1 MEIGEIQKSVQEA
14 EGEPTPLKEKLD
26 EFGTLLTK
34 VMREVYAA
42 CTLWSCLADPCMHL
56 HRSSL

>member
-1 MEIGEIQKSVQEA
+1 MTGTGMDMEIGEIQKSVQEA

-34 VMREVYAA
+34 VKLGGVCSLYTAV
-42 CTLWSCLADPCMHL
+42 LPC
-56 HRSSL
+56 